1 MTFHVI
7 SLFPA
12 ALDSYIT
19 ESIVGRAVK
28 NKLIKIKFYN
38 PRDVVKGTPGG
49 YKPTD
54 DRPYGGGPGMV
65 LRAEPI
71 LKTLE
76 KIVSKLKPHTYKVV
90 LFSPGG
96 KQFVNQIGVSWLKKY
111 QHIILICG
119 RYEGVDA
126 RVKKIFKAEEVSIGP
141 YVLTGGELPAMIVL
155 DAMARQVPGVL
166 GKTESLEES
175 RVASSEVYTRPEILE
190 YKGKKYKVPKV
201 LLSGHAAE
209 IEKWKSTRVSSK

>member
-7 SLFPA
+7 SLFPH

-19 ESIVGRAVK
+19 ESIIARAVK

-38 PRDVVKGTPGG
+38 PRDAVKGTPGG

-71 LKTLE
+71 IKTVQ
-76 KIVSKLKPHTYKVV
+76 KIISKLESKSYRVV
-90 LFSPGG
+90 VFSPNGT
-96 KQFVNQIGVSWLKKY
+96 QFTNQTGSTWAKKY
-111 QHIILICG
+111 TDIILICG

-126 RVKKIFKAEEVSIGP
+126 RVQKIFKAEQISVGP

-155 DAMARQVPGVL
+155 DAIARQVPGVL
-166 GKTESLEES
+166 GKAESLEES
-175 RVASSEVYTRPEILE
+175 RLASSEVYTRPEVLE
-190 YKGKKYKVPKV
+190 HKGKKYRVPKV
-201 LLSGHAAE
+201 LLSGHAAK
-209 IEKWKSTRVSSK
+209 IEEWKKGLDKA